1 MSSENIKGIQ
11 QRLHELNTEESR
23 LLADVQVSLAGI
35 ERIHAQ
41 RRMEELTLVELQSKA
56 ENDRR
61 EREDKK
67 PRTKQEKQGKQGKQG
82 QARNEKRGAEEQ
94 LRGAEPSKRQRRRGL
109 KNAYGAIPIYMSTG
123 ELVTMCLQVGRVS
136 RVYLCRPQAHPTTAT
151 DIKDRTQAHLTTAT
165 SIKDRTN
172 HYRTENA
179 SACPAVNIHCGG
191 SGMCAVCK
199 ALGCGGIAQSH
210 YRDRKKNNEDHG
222 NVPGLA
228 SSAAATWPNNAAS
241 VINIDVMDSQ
251 G

>member
-11 QRLHELNTEESR
+11 QRLHELNAEETR
-23 LLADVQVSLAGI
+23 LLADVQVYLAGI

-41 RRMEELTLVELQSKA
+41 RRIEELTLVELQSKA

-67 PRTKQEKQGKQGKQG
+67 PRTKQEKKGKQKQGKQG

-94 LRGAEPSKRQRRRGL
+94 LRRAEPSKRQRRRGL
-109 KNAYGAIPIYMSTG
+109 NNGGQGEQGIPVPIPGPSNQGNRYQGQNSGPSNHGHQYQGQNQTLPDR
-123 ELVTMCLQVGRVS
+123 ECK
-136 RVYLCRPQAHPTTAT
+136 CPT
-151 DIKDRTQAHLTTAT
+151 
-165 SIKDRTN
+165 
-172 HYRTENA
+172 
-179 SACPAVNIHCGG
+179 VNIHCGG

-210 YRDRKKNNEDHG
+210 YRDRKKNSEDYG
-222 NVPGLA
+222 NVPGLT